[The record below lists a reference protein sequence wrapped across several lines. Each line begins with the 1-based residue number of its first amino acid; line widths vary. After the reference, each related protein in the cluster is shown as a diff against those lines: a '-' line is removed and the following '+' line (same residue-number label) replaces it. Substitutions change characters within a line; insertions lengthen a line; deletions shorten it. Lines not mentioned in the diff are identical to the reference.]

1 MLHITQAE
9 KDVCYI
15 LTGWKDTC
23 YILHRLGKMH
33 VTYKQAGK
41 DACYILHRLE

>member
-15 LTGWKDTC
+15 LQ
-23 YILHRLGKMH
+23 RLRKIH

-41 DACYILHRLE
+41 NAC